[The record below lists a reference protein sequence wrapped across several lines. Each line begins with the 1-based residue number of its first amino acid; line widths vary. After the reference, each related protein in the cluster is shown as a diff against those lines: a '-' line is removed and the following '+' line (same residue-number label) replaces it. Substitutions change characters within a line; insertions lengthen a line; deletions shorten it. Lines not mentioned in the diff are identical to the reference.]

1 MPLPTT
7 TTYEAEAMAM
17 LSSDGRLT
25 LFIEVKG
32 EPVAQ
37 PRVRSHYLVGQQ
49 RIVHFNPCQAK
60 RISFSAAVKASIL
73 EIGIAHAD
81 SDFPIFDDSPLK
93 IELTFCV
100 GNILKDLDNMMKF
113 AFDALQKVLYR
124 NDRYIYK
131 VVGVKIPVTE
141 SYSTTIE
148 VTYS

>member
-1 MPLPTT
+1 VLAHRKCAFYFAAINLTTRPKMPLPTT

-60 RISFSAAVKASIL
+60 RISFSAAVKASF
-73 EIGIAHAD
+73 
-81 SDFPIFDDSPLK
+81 SDF
-93 IELTFCV
+93 
-100 GNILKDLDNMMKF
+100 
-113 AFDALQKVLYR
+113 R
-124 NDRYIYK
+124 
-131 VVGVKIPVTE
+131 
-141 SYSTTIE
+141 
-148 VTYS
+148 